1 MDVIVI
7 GDLIHDE
14 YVFGRSERIC
24 PEAPVPVI
32 IPETESSTEGGA
44 GLVTKQLTELLRHN
58 SVYYMYGSQSYKKR
72 IFVGNH
78 LVCRLDRD
86 SVDEMDEPNLY
97 AKRVI
102 YRLHEYNPKV
112 LVVSDYGKGSF
123 TEDSAKRIKEAADS
137 LNIPVFVDAKHNWHW
152 WEGVFAKFPN
162 QREHHMV
169 GTAKYIIFK
178 LGAGGCSVSS
188 SLKNIIPVPLDRI
201 SEVKDCT
208 GAGDTFLAA
217 FVAYYIR
224 KSKDMVECAKFA
236 NRIAS
241 ESVEH
246 LGTFVVDKPEGI
258 W

>member
-1 MDVIVI
+1 MKVLVT
-7 GDLIHDE
+7 GDLIIDD
-14 YVFGRSERIC
+14 YIFGRAERLC

-32 IPETESSTEGGA
+32 IPETENSTEGGA
-44 GLVTKQLTELLRHN
+44 GLVYDQLVELLGQKD
-58 SVYYMYGSQSYKKR
+58 VTFIGGSRSHKQR
-72 IFVGNH
+72 VFVDNH

-86 SVDEMDEPNLY
+86 STFVIDTNSYAEMIIDILNTNKPL
-97 AKRVI
+97 
-102 YRLHEYNPKV
+102 V

-123 TEDSAKRIKEAADS
+123 TEASANKIKDAAGN
-137 LNIPVFVDAKHNWHW
+137 LNIPVFVDAKHNWQW

-162 QREHHMV
+162 QREHHIV

-188 SLKNIIPVPLDRI
+188 NVKNIIPVPLDKV

-217 FVAYYIR
+217 FVAYYIK
-224 KSKDMVECAKFA
+224 KSTDMVECAKFA